1 MIGARLRGI
10 PGGVRW
16 AVAALLAVLGTAS
29 ALMPTTAAA
38 HGLVGRSDLPIPD
51 WLFAWGASIVLIVS
65 FAGLT
70 LAWRQVRFEDY
81 SWRALSDSA
90 TTILIGRP
98 TRVIAGL
105 IGVLL
110 LGFVLW
116 VGIDGTEAPDRNF
129 SVTFVFVT
137 FWLGFVG
144 LSVIFGDIFR
154 AFNPWRAIG
163 LTFAAAFSKLVG
175 QRVTAP
181 LEYPEKLGRWP
192 AVAGLFAFL
201 FLELVWGQSGF
212 ATAGVTPMTIAVATI
227 IYSAITFA
235 AMALYGVEKW
245 IDRGETFSQYF
256 AMFASLSPFEV
267 RDGKLGRRPFLA
279 GSTQWAGL
287 AGSLALVLV
296 AIGGTTFDGASEG
309 ALKDPISSAFQWLT
323 DGGIEPVTALRLV
336 NGVFLAGTIG
346 IVAGVFWA
354 GIYGMR
360 TVDKKRSASQLGR
373 AFAHAFIP
381 IALAY
386 LVAHYFS
393 LVIYQEQAQFTF
405 LLSDPFGDGSDYFGL
420 SDTGIDY
427 GLVSATAIWYVQF
440 GAIVVGHVVALA
452 LGHDRAL
459 KLWPNYR
466 DAAYSQI
473 WMLVTMVFFSVLGLF
488 LLSQAN
494 G

>member
-1 MIGARLRGI
+1 MSSRRLDGLPAGAKWG
-10 PGGVRW
+10 
-16 AVAALLAVLGTAS
+16 VAALFV
-29 ALMPTTAAA
+29 ALTTAAALLPGAADA

-51 WLFAWGASIVLIVS
+51 WLFAWGASIILIVS

-81 SWRALSDSA
+81 RWRAVSDA
-90 TTILIGRP
+90 LAAVLTGRP
-98 TRVIAGL
+98 AHILAGT

-116 VGIDGTEAPDRNF
+116 TGIDGVEAPDRNF

-144 LSVIFGDIFR
+144 LSVIFGDVFR
-154 AFNPWRAIG
+154 AFNPWRVIG
-163 LTFAAAFSKLVG
+163 LTFAGAFSKLVG
-175 QRVTAP
+175 QRVEAP
-181 LEYPEKLGRWP
+181 LAYPERLGRWP
-192 AVAGLFAFL
+192 AVIGLFAFL

-212 ATAGVTPMTIAVATI
+212 ATAGVTPTTIAIATI
-227 IYSAITFA
+227 VYSAITFT
-235 AMALYGVEKW
+235 AMALFGVEKW
-245 IDRGETFSQYF
+245 IDRGEAFSQYF
-256 AMFASLSPFEV
+256 GMFASLSPFET

-279 GSTQWAGL
+279 GSTKWASC

-309 ALKDPISSAFQWLT
+309 ALKDPISSCFQWLT
-323 DGGIEPVTALRLV
+323 DAGLEPVTALRLV
-336 NGVFLAGTIG
+336 NAAFLAATIG
-346 IVAGVFWA
+346 IVSGIFWA

-360 TVDKKRSASQLGR
+360 TVDKRRSAAELGR

-405 LLSDPFGDGSDYFGL
+405 LLSDPLGDGSDYFGL
-420 SDTGIDY
+420 ADTGIDY

>member
-1 MIGARLRGI
+1 MISGRPRGL
-10 PGGVRW
+10 PAGTRWGVT
-16 AVAALLAVLGTAS
+16 ALLVALATTAALLPG
-29 ALMPTTAAA
+29 AAGA

-51 WLFAWGASIVLIVS
+51 WLFAWGASIILIVS
-65 FAGLT
+65 FAALT

-81 SWRALSDSA
+81 DWRAVGDSVGSL
-90 TTILIGRP
+90 LIGRP
-98 TRVIAGL
+98 TRLLAGS
-105 IGVLL
+105 IGVALL
-110 LGFVLW
+110 LVVVW
-116 VGIDGTEAPDRNF
+116 AGIEGVESPSRNF

-137 FWLGFVG
+137 FWLGVVG
-144 LSVIFGDIFR
+144 LSVVFGDVFR

-163 LTFAAAFSKLVG
+163 LGFAAGFSKLVG
-175 QRVTAP
+175 RRVTAP
-181 LEYPEKLGRWP
+181 LPYPDKLGRWP
-192 AVAGLFAFL
+192 AVVGLFAFL
-201 FLELVWGQSGF
+201 FLELVWGQAGF

-235 AMALYGVEKW
+235 AMALFGVERW

-256 AMFASLSPFEV
+256 GMFASLSPFEV

-279 GSTQWAGL
+279 GSTRWADC
-287 AGSLALVLV
+287 AGSLALVMV

-309 ALKDPISSAFQWLT
+309 ALKDPISSAFQSLI
-323 DGGIEPVTALRLV
+323 DGGLEPVTALRII
-336 NGVFLAGTIG
+336 NAAFLTATIG
-346 IVAGVFWA
+346 LVSAIFWA

-360 TVDKKRSASQLGR
+360 TVDKRRSASQLGHG
-373 AFAHAFIP
+373 FAHAFIA

-393 LVIYQEQAQFTF
+393 LFVYQEQAQFTF
-405 LLSDPFGDGSDYFGL
+405 LLADPLGNGTDYFGL
-420 SDTGIDY
+420 ADVGIDY

-440 GAIVVGHVVALA
+440 GAIVVGHVIALA

-473 WMLVTMVFFSVLGLF
+473 WMLVTMVLFSVLGLF